1 MLRRDCTV
9 SGAGSSKTSEMKPV
23 FLLRRQ
29 VQKSARTT
37 VDQSARLLFVSA
49 ALSGGCIRTLA
60 LSARRRPGA
69 QLARARAVGRG
80 RADQGAHIC
89 RAVVP
94 RRGAAGRPPKEALG
108 RGAGVSARK
117 DMTRERKKVC
127 AGVRSRARAPA
138 RASASAQ
145 RTSAFACFCSLEACS
160 ARRASPRATS
170 SRFGRPW
177 GILCHSDSLSPHR
190 GALLRSLLSSLRG
203 PGIESTSPSARLC
216 SSP

>member
-1 MLRRDCTV
+1 
-9 SGAGSSKTSEMKPV
+9 MKPV
-23 FLLRRQ
+23 FLLLTC
-29 VQKSARTT
+29 ARTT

-117 DMTRERKKVC
+117 DMVRERKKVC
-127 AGVRSRARAPA
+127 AGVRARARAPA

-145 RTSAFACFCSLEACS
+145 RTSAFACFCSLLEACS
-160 ARRASPRATS
+160 GVPLLVPPLPVLAAPGGFCVTVILYPRTEE
-170 SRFGRPW
+170 
-177 GILCHSDSLSPHR
+177 
-190 GALLRSLLSSLRG
+190 RS
-203 PGIESTSPSARLC
+203 
-216 SSP
+216 

>member
-69 QLARARAVGRG
+69 QLARARDRG
-80 RADQGAHIC
+80 T
-89 RAVVP
+89 
-94 RRGAAGRPPKEALG
+94 AGRPPKEALG

-127 AGVRSRARAPA
+127 AGVRARARAPA

-145 RTSAFACFCSLEACS
+145 RTSAFAWFCSLEACP